1 MLFDDT
7 YKEITKESIGIYK
20 ERNSKFIAYA
30 FYIEDEVDIKIKLE
44 HVKKNNDGGNHY
56 CYAYMLYKDRSYWRV
71 HDDGEPKSTAGKPIL
86 SQIEKHRLTNIIII
100 TIRYFGGTKLGIPG
114 LIRSY
119 KNAALDAINNN
130 TIITKSIQDQYEVLF
145 RYKYINKIM
154 TLTKKYNL
162 NIIDTNFNNNNCIL
176 LFTVNRTRS
185 DLIFHTIKKENELTI
200 KYIKTV

>member
-20 ERNSKFIAYA
+20 ERDSKFIAYA
-30 FYIEDEVDIKIKLE
+30 FYIEAEVDIKIKLE
-44 HVKKNNDGGNHY
+44 HVKKISDGANHY
-56 CYAYMLYKDRSYWRV
+56 CYAYMLYKDRSSWRV

-100 TIRYFGGTKLGIPG
+100 TVRYFGGTKLGIPG

-162 NIIDTNFNNNNCIL
+162 NIIDTNLNNNNCIL